1 MSAVA
6 FTLEPDEPAREPLP
20 QGVEWPK
27 TLALYVDV
35 ITATLARAGIDT
47 DRAACLAERCTLD
60 LALAQGGGNVYLP
73 IGEKL
78 RIAARNRRIYLD
90 WRGNNYAEL
99 MAKYRI
105 GTERRVQQIIAEQA
119 AIQQRLIQPDIFD
132 SP

>member
-1 MSAVA
+1 MSAEPFA
-6 FTLEPDEPAREPLP
+6 LEPDEPEREPLP
-20 QGVEWPK
+20 QGVKWPR
-27 TLALYVDV
+27 TLACHMDV
-35 ITATLARAGIDT
+35 ITATLVRAGIDT

-78 RIAARNRRIYLD
+78 RIAARNRRIYLE

-99 MAKYRI
+99 MTKYRI

-119 AIQQRLIQPDIFD
+119 AIQQRQIQPDFFD

>member
-1 MSAVA
+1 MSAEA
-6 FTLEPDEPAREPLP
+6 FALEPDEPAREPLP
-20 QGVEWPK
+20 QGVEWPR
-27 TLALYVDV
+27 TLACYMDV
-35 ITATLARAGIDT
+35 ITAALVREGVEPE
-47 DRAACLAERCTLD
+47 RAAYLAERSTLD

-119 AIQQRLIQPDIFD
+119 EIQQRQIQPDFFD

>member
-1 MSAVA
+1 M
-6 FTLEPDEPAREPLP
+6 
-20 QGVEWPK
+20 
-27 TLALYVDV
+27 
-35 ITATLARAGIDT
+35 ARAHTVSTGNC
-47 DRAACLAERCTLD
+47 AALI
-60 LALAQGGGNVYLP
+60 GSGYLP

-119 AIQQRLIQPDIFD
+119 TIQQRQIQPDFFD
-132 SP
+132 PL